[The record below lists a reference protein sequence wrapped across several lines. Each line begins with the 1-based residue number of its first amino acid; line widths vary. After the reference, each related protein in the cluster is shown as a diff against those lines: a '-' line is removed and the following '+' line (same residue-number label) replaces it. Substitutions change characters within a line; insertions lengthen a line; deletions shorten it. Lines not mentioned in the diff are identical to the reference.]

1 MKLLLACFLIAVVIV
16 FSKLMRWSVGKKT
29 APDPIQAVTQLA
41 EEGNVQAQYELAGL
55 CCNKEPKDYRKAV
68 HWYMKAAEQGH
79 LDAQYLLIKEYS
91 SFLTNRDYEQ
101 LKQWLHVKA
110 EEGIVQAKF
119 YLGELYFQLSDYE
132 QALYW
137 YRLAGNQRYGPAM
150 CRLGQMYENGTG
162 VAQDYKQAEEW
173 FLKDGPYGDAQWYL
187 LTMYEHMANEGDIEA
202 QYKLGFQY
210 RYGGS
215 VDQWD
220 PSFGIDYKRALSL
233 FRKSAEQG
241 HADAQF
247 QLAQM
252 YNDGVG
258 VTQNDVLAIY
268 WYRKAAEQGVASA
281 QFCLGIKYKLGQV
294 FNRMT
299 RWLRNG
305 LRRLIAT
312 GILVKSLKVQ

>member
-1 MKLLLACFLIAVVIV
+1 M
-16 FSKLMRWSVGKKT
+16 
-29 APDPIQAVTQLA
+29 
-41 EEGNVQAQYELAGL
+41 
-55 CCNKEPKDYRKAV
+55 
-68 HWYMKAAEQGH
+68 
-79 LDAQYLLIKEYS
+79 
-91 SFLTNRDYEQ
+91 NR
-101 LKQWLHVKA
+101 HCI
-110 EEGIVQAKF
+110 GIVLPVVRDMPCDCQI
-119 YLGELYFQLSDYE
+119 GT
-132 QALYW
+132 
-137 YRLAGNQRYGPAM
+137 
-150 CRLGQMYENGTG
+150 MYEYGIG
-162 VAQDYKQAEEW
+162 VPQDYKQAEEW
-173 FLKDGPYGDAQWYL
+173 FIKGGPYGEPRWHL
-187 LTMYEHMANEGDIEA
+187 FMMYSRMASEGDIEA
-202 QYKLGFQY
+202 QYKLGLQY

-220 PSFGIDYKRALSL
+220 PSFGIDYKQALSL
-233 FRKSAEQG
+233 FRKLAEQG

-281 QFCLGIKYKLGQV
+281 QFCLGIKYKLAKV